1 MAAQIPLI
9 WITAAVVL
17 ALLILAATIFVKV
30 YQDRREKDAFVTTV
44 CILALTCLLAT
55 VCLFPVDIALVS
67 STTDNSTGLKKHWA
81 SPETVHNILVSLR
94 VVYYML
100 YSVDAVMCLLIIP
113 FAYFWYEE
121 WDQDTT
127 TQKRLT
133 GALKYSVFFVALL
146 VVLLLVGLFVPVA
159 TETKGHLDLDY
170 FKKLL
175 MENHGERAL
184 TFITGVLM
192 CFGTVLFVIYTAPG
206 LALTPMVLIKSI
218 PTSSLPALT
227 SGVHEALAINRERQ
241 RAIELRYSG
250 GSERPN
256 SRDRR
261 ELESLQR
268 EERTLVR
275 RQRIA
280 EENDSSRT
288 KKAWHKLQAIGR
300 PFKILLGLLILVITI
315 LIFASTLITGIDKI
329 LNSPCGKH
337 CGYILPNTN
346 ILNPVNWVFVQASKV
361 FPVDYVL
368 ALALV
373 LLFFVAS
380 IVGVAFIGIRFLWVS
395 LFRLRVSSTKPQ
407 GLLLSTVMLTLIVL
421 ALNYFFTMLLF
432 PQYAHYGGQ
441 QFCDHTLASSGLLRN
456 CTGANEIYIRPC
468 DETAPQDV
476 CTPTVVSSFINRIT
490 LNFPFFGLFAFWAQ
504 FAFMGVFV
512 LVTLTGLVWTPR
524 LGSRAEEDE
533 AAEAEEEEGLLAGTG
548 RRTRAAWEDLTG
560 RRVGVNNG
568 RTYGTS
574 NDGGD

>member
-17 ALLILAATIFVKV
+17 ALLIIAATIFVKV

-55 VCLFPVDIALVS
+55 ACLFPVDIALVS

-81 SPETVHNILVSLR
+81 SSETVHNVLVSLR
-94 VVYYML
+94 VVYYLL
-100 YSVDAVMCLLIIP
+100 YSLDAVMCLLIIP

-127 TQKRLT
+127 TKKRLT

-159 TETKGHLDLDY
+159 TQTKGHLDLDY

-192 CFGTVLFVIYTAPG
+192 CLGVVLFVVYTAPG

-218 PTSSLPALT
+218 PASSLPALA
-227 SGVHEALAINRERQ
+227 SGVHEGLAINRERQ
-241 RAIELRYSG
+241 RAIEARYSG
-250 GSERPN
+250 SSERPN

-280 EENDSSRT
+280 DENENSRI
-288 KKAWHKLQAIGR
+288 KKMWRKLQAIGR
-300 PFKILLGLLILVITI
+300 PFEILFGLLILVVTI
-315 LIFASTLITGIDKI
+315 LIFASMLITGIDKI

-346 ILNPVNWVFVQASKV
+346 ILNPVNWVFLQAGKV

-368 ALALV
+368 ALILV

-380 IVGVAFIGIRFLWVS
+380 IVGVAFVGIRFLWVS
-395 LFRLRVSSTKPQ
+395 LFRLRVSGTKPQ
-407 GLLLSTVMLTLIVL
+407 GLLVSTVMLTLIVL
-421 ALNYFFTMLLF
+421 ALNYSFTMMLF
-432 PQYAHYGGQ
+432 PHYAHYGGQ
-441 QFCDHTLASSGLLRN
+441 KFCDHTIANSGVFRN
-456 CTGANEIYIRPC
+456 CKGDNAIFIKPC
-468 DETAPQDV
+468 DEHAPQDI

-504 FAFMGVFV
+504 FAFMGI
-512 LVTLTGLVWTPR
+512 LLLTILTGLFWTPR

-533 AAEAEEEEGLLAGTG
+533 AAEVEEEEGLLAGTG
-548 RRTRAAWEDLTG
+548 RRTRAAWEDLAG

-568 RTYGTS
+568 RNYGTHS
-574 NDGGD
+574 DED